1 MLMLKPSK
9 RKISQQQTVHL
20 INRPIHNVIKR
31 QRIIFC
37 LFLWSSSLSFHNL
50 ATSYMLQKL
59 SIRNYALI
67 DSVDLELDKGLN
79 IITGETGAG
88 KSIMLGALSLIL
100 GQRAE
105 TKYFFNQDK
114 KCIIEGW
121 FLLADTQLQSLF
133 EENDVDFYKENTLRR
148 EISTDGKSRA
158 FINDTPVTLTVMK
171 QIGERLI
178 DIHSQHATQ
187 EVSDPSFQLLMVDTL
202 AGHQPLLM
210 DYRNK
215 FKLYKQQQQHLSELQ
230 TKANE
235 ARNKQDYEQFLF
247 NELESASLQADEQEK
262 LETELQMLNNA
273 ESIKRS
279 LLTAYNLLSEE
290 ETAILPILKEVVG
303 QFQSV
308 EKFNPEYEAL
318 NERLRSVL
326 IEVKDIAAE
335 TAGLE
340 EHIVFNPA
348 RIDEINARLDLIYG
362 LQQKHRVNNIEELL
376 NIQHQ
381 LSDNLANLLSSDEE
395 IEKLIKALEL
405 LQADLEIMA
414 GKLSA
419 NRNKAILNTEASV
432 GKILHQVGMPNAKIK
447 IEQSQ
452 AAVLNKD
459 GKDLI
464 SLLFSANSGQAPAPV
479 GKVASGGELSR
490 LMLAIKSIMAKHTSL
505 PTLIFDEIDTG
516 ISGETAL
523 RVGDVIGELEKNM
536 QVICITHLPQIAAKG
551 DAHYFVYK
559 NEQSERTT
567 TGIRKLSNADRVSA
581 IAEMLSGKKPGASAM
596 ENAKDLLGYKN

>member
-1 MLMLKPSK
+1 
-9 RKISQQQTVHL
+9 
-20 INRPIHNVIKR
+20 
-31 QRIIFC
+31 
-37 LFLWSSSLSFHNL
+37 
-50 ATSYMLQKL
+50 MLQKL

-121 FLLADTQLQSLF
+121 FLLADKQLQSLF
-133 EENDVDFYKENTLRR
+133 EENDLDFYEENTLRR

-171 QIGERLI
+171 HIGERLI
-178 DIHSQHATQ
+178 DIHSQHATL
-187 EVSDPSFQLLMVDTL
+187 EISDPSFQLSVVDTL
-202 AGHQPLLM
+202 AGHHSLLT
-210 DYRNK
+210 DYRSK
-215 FKLYKQQQQHLSELQ
+215 FKQYKQQQQHLTELQ

-247 NELESASLQADEQEK
+247 NELESANLQNDEQEK
-262 LETELQMLNNA
+262 HEAELQMLNNA

-279 LLTAYNLLSEE
+279 LLTGLNLLSEQ
-290 ETAILPILKEVVG
+290 ETAVLPILKEVVG
-303 QFQSV
+303 QLQGI
-308 EKFNPEYEAL
+308 EKFNPAYEVL
-318 NERLRSVL
+318 NDRLRSTL
-326 IEVKDIAAE
+326 IELKDIAAE
-335 TAGLE
+335 TSALE
-340 EHIVFNPA
+340 EHIVFNPS
-348 RIDEINARLDLIYG
+348 RIEEINARLDLIYS

-376 NIQHQ
+376 AIQNQ
-381 LSDNLANLLSSDEE
+381 LSDNLANLLGSDEE
-395 IEKLIKALEL
+395 IERLIKALEL
-405 LQADLEIMA
+405 MHADLEKIA
-414 GKLSA
+414 VKLA
-419 NRNKAILNTEASV
+419 ENRSKAILITEASV
-432 GKILHQVGMPNAKIK
+432 GKVLQKVGMPNAKIK
-447 IEQSQ
+447 IEQSVT
-452 AAVLNKD
+452 AELNKD

-464 SLLFSANSGQAPAPV
+464 SLLFSANSGQPPAPV

-523 RVGDVIGELEKNM
+523 RVGDVIGELEENM

-559 NEQSERTT
+559 NEQGERTT
-567 TGIRKLSNADRVSA
+567 TGIRKLGNADRVNA
-581 IAEMLSGKKPGASAM
+581 IAEMLSGKTPGISAM

>member
-1 MLMLKPSK
+1 
-9 RKISQQQTVHL
+9 
-20 INRPIHNVIKR
+20 
-31 QRIIFC
+31 
-37 LFLWSSSLSFHNL
+37 
-50 ATSYMLQKL
+50 MLQKL

-67 DSVDLELDKGLN
+67 DSVELELDKGLN

-105 TKYFFNQDK
+105 TRYFFNQDK

-121 FLLADTQLQSLF
+121 FLLADEQLQSLF
-133 EENDVDFYKENTLRR
+133 EENDLDFYKENTLRR

-158 FINDTPVTLTVMK
+158 FINDTPVTLAVMK

-178 DIHSQHATQ
+178 DIHSQHATL
-187 EVSDPSFQLLMVDTL
+187 EVNDPAFQLSVVDTL
-202 AGHQPLLM
+202 AGHQQLLT

-215 FKLYKQQQQHLSELQ
+215 FKQYKQQQQLLTELQ
-230 TKANE
+230 TKAAD

-247 NELESASLQADEQEK
+247 DELENANLRIDEQEK

-279 LLTAYNLLSEE
+279 LLTSYNLLSEE
-290 ETAILPILKEVVG
+290 ETAVLPILKEVIG
-303 QFQSV
+303 QLQSI
-308 EKFNPEYEAL
+308 EKFNTVYNEL
-318 NERLRSVL
+318 NERLRSAL
-326 IEVKDIAAE
+326 IELKDIATE
-335 TAGLE
+335 MAGLE
-340 EHIVFNPA
+340 EHIVFNPS
-348 RIDEINARLDLIYG
+348 RIEEINIRLDLIYG
-362 LQQKHRVNNIEELL
+362 LQQKHRVSAIEALL
-376 NIQHQ
+376 NIQNQ
-381 LSDNLANLLSSDEE
+381 LSDNLANLLSGDEE
-395 IEKLIKALEL
+395 IARLIKALE
-405 LQADLEIMA
+405 QMHTELEDMA
-414 GKLSA
+414 LELTN
-419 NRNKAILNTEASV
+419 NRSKAILSAEIST
-432 GKILHQVGMPNAKIK
+432 GKILQQVGMPNAKIK
-447 IEQSQ
+447 IEQTQ
-452 AAVLNKD
+452 AAELNKD

-464 SLLFSANSGQAPAPV
+464 SLLFSANSGQPPAPV

-490 LMLAIKSIMAKHTSL
+490 LMLAIKSIMARHTSL

-567 TGIRKLSNADRVSA
+567 TGIRKLDNSDRIKA
-581 IAEMLSGKKPGASAM
+581 IAEMLSGKTPGASAL
-596 ENAKDLLGYKN
+596 ENAKELLGYKN